1 MRRGGRAYVFVCAYA
16 RHDCVRMPFVSV
28 HVCIITYVCA
38 LFTYAYRVCM
48 WRVNNMSLK
57 GFS

>member
-48 WRVNNMSLK
+48 
-57 GFS
+57 